1 MEEERTCPNCGTKLF
16 HNVNKISKKT
26 GKPYTNWNCPKCD
39 FVEFVDTN
47 KVAAKEIDTAKNMG
61 MPEVLNPKW
70 QGFFDK
76 VDEIADTMNNIAI
89 DIEEIKENTPKI
101 EK

>member
-1 MEEERTCPNCGTKLF
+1 MEEERTCPDCGTKLF

-47 KVAAKEIDTAKNMG
+47 KIVAQTMNTAKED
-61 MPEVLNPKW
+61 E
-70 QGFFDK
+70 GFFEK
-76 VDEIADTMNNIAI
+76 VANLVDE
-89 DIEEIKENTPKI
+89 ERKLRG
-101 EK
+101 

>member
-1 MEEERTCPNCGTKLF
+1 MEELTICPECGQKSVF
-16 HNVNKISKKT
+16 HNVNKISQKT
-26 GKPYTNWNCPKCD
+26 GKPYTNWNCSNPDCKYIK
-39 FVEFVDTN
+39 FEDTN
-47 KVAAKEIDTAKNMG
+47 LKAAKEIDQAKNMG

-76 VDEIADTMNNIAI
+76 VDEIAD
-89 DIEEIKENTPKI
+89 DIKEIRNNT